1 MKTFNHNLLPT
12 KKFPRVTIDGK
23 RYYRDEDRDVAY
35 PSVTTFLSSKPKP
48 GLLEWR
54 NRVGPEEAQRIMTRA
69 ANRGTKLHK
78 LVEDY
83 LQNQLNID
91 EIDFDDKFRFHTYAK
106 AVDRVDNIR
115 LMEAPLLS
123 HVLQLAGTVDL
134 VAEFDGVLSIID
146 HKTSSKPKKKEWITD
161 YFLQA
166 TCYSI
171 AIEEMYGIKITQLV
185 VAVVVDDDPT
195 PQVFVEDR
203 RNYYKELYQRI
214 DEFRNKPE

>member
-1 MKTFNHNLLPT
+1 
-12 KKFPRVTIDGK
+12 
-23 RYYRDEDRDVAY
+23 
-35 PSVTTFLSSKPKP
+35 
-48 GLLEWR
+48 
-54 NRVGPEEAQRIMTRA
+54 
-69 ANRGTKLHK
+69 
-78 LVEDY
+78 
-83 LQNQLNID
+83 
-91 EIDFDDKFRFHTYAK
+91 
-106 AVDRVDNIR
+106 
-115 LMEAPLLS
+115 MEAPLLS